1 MGLTSRRASK
11 VVPCATGIT
20 RPLASNTESSFSAM
34 PSDSMLLSSAGVTK
48 TIPTR
53 EFLRPLSIS
62 RMSCL
67 PRGTSFSLNQTV
79 APFDFSRSYRSDALA
94 SRSSQA

>member
-1 MGLTSRRASK
+1 MGLTSSSASK
-11 VVPCATGIT
+11 VVWCSTGIT
-20 RPLASNTESSFSAM
+20 RRLASKTESSFSAM
-34 PSDSMLLSSAGVTK
+34 PSVLDALRSAGVTK

-62 RMSCL
+62 RMRSV
-67 PRGTSFSLNQTV
+67 PRATSFSLNQTV
-79 APFDFSRSYRSDALA
+79 APFDFKRLYKSEALP